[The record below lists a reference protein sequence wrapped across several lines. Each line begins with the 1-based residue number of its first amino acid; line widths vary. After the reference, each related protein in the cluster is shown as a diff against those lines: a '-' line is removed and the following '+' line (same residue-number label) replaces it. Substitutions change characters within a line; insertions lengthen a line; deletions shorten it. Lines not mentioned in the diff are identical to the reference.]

1 MLLIIS
7 KAIGAVAMAITIFM
21 IAKESLK
28 IKCHFDYKIPIMI
41 IVMSIPT
48 IIFYSTKYNIYVSL
62 LTYVFS
68 IIVIKKYFKINL
80 LSSIIICSYSIFL
93 IAIVD
98 IIVSTISS
106 LFLTYEELRK
116 SNYIIITN
124 NILIG
129 LIAYLI
135 SKIPLI
141 KNKVNYLYLITEKT
155 PNYKTITFIILCI
168 FTVIIAFFNV
178 TEIFK
183 LNIHYLIT
191 ISSIFIL
198 FILYCF
204 YISELS
210 NYERLNDKYN
220 ILFDY
225 VQNFE
230 EWIDNEQMY
239 RHELKNNLSI
249 IRNITKNKKIINK
262 IDEMLKFSIIV
273 DEQAIEDLKNVPKG
287 GLKGLLYYKVALA
300 KNKKVK
306 MIVEVSPKVQVLLKK
321 LTENQLRQLCIVLG
335 IYIDNALES
344 SEDSKKKTV
353 TLEIYELNKVINFTI
368 SNTYKELIPIKTMK
382 KVGFTTKGGEHGKGL
397 YYANKILSKT
407 KWLKSEQTFLND
419 YFIQKIYIK

>member
-1 MLLIIS
+1 MSLVIS
-7 KAIGAVAMAITIFM
+7 KFVGAIAMAITIFM

-28 IKCHFDYKIPIMI
+28 IKCNFSYKILIMI
-41 IVMSIPT
+41 LVMSIPT
-48 IIFYSTKYNIYVSL
+48 IIFYSTEYNIYVSL

-93 IAIVD
+93 IALVD
-98 IIVSTISS
+98 IVVSTISS

-116 SNYIIITN
+116 SNYIVITN

-141 KNKVNYLYLITEKT
+141 KNKINYIYLKTEKT

-168 FTVIIAFFNV
+168 FTVIIAFFNI

-183 LNIHYLIT
+183 LNIYYLIT
-191 ISSIFIL
+191 IVSVFIL

-239 RHELKNNLSI
+239 RHELNNNLSI
-249 IRNITKNKKIINK
+249 IRSITKNKKIINK

-306 MIVEVSPKVQVLLKK
+306 MIVEVSPKVSNLLKK
-321 LTENQLRQLCIVLG
+321 ITENQLRQLCIVLG
-335 IYIDNALES
+335 IYIDNALDSAE
-344 SEDSKKKTV
+344 ESKKKTI
-353 TLEIYELNKVINFTI
+353 TLEIYEINKVIIFTI
-368 SNTYKELIPIKTMK
+368 SNTYKELIPIKNMK
-382 KVGFTTKGGEHGKGL
+382 KIGFTTKGGEHGKGL
-397 YYANKILSKT
+397 YYANKVLSKT